1 MIYFLWALVAISVF
15 IFIKFFLIPYIV
27 QKYMFRRMA
36 KKIGKMQENPNYS
49 EDTKK
54 LLKHLVDEF
63 EKASEETKL

>member
-1 MIYFLWALVAISVF
+1 MLYFLWALVAISVF

-36 KKIGKMQENPNYS
+36 KKIEKMQENPDYS
-49 EDTKK
+49 EETKN

-63 EKASEETKL
+63 KKASDETTL